1 MSLVVRQTA
10 VDVSGLF
17 TPPTS
22 PRVFPLPVYP
32 LYLFRVFTYVACCLL
47 LSDRKLKQ
55 PKWGEQGCK
64 LEYFIYFEGI
74 TLKNN
79 SVTSTT
85 TTAKWRRERDSTNT
99 GCTYKRLGNEE
110 TVRDDRLQ
118 SRRWTRYTGGAGAPT
133 PAMVSKRLHQRHTNN
148 LSHDALSARLLLL
161 VWCLCC
167 VQKSDYVLTA
177 ANGGLP
183 ETLSSL
189 SHMMSRVYD
198 AATCMS
204 RGGSQ
209 CHMGDFIGDKPRKCH
224 WCHRTLQCRVWNT
237 LVTWGYISDV
247 SLRLRSSLPPP
258 SARQMTGRPVAQ
270 C

>member
-1 MSLVVRQTA
+1 M
-10 VDVSGLF
+10 
-17 TPPTS
+17 
-22 PRVFPLPVYP
+22 
-32 LYLFRVFTYVACCLL
+32 
-47 LSDRKLKQ
+47 K
-55 PKWGEQGCK
+55 
-64 LEYFIYFEGI
+64 
-74 TLKNN
+74 
-79 SVTSTT
+79 
-85 TTAKWRRERDSTNT
+85 ERDSTNT
-99 GCTYKRLGNEE
+99 GWACKRLGNEE

-209 CHMGDFIGDKPRKCH
+209 CHMGDFIGGNVTDVIEHCSVVCGTLWWREATSVTCLWDFGPLYPRHQLGK
-224 WCHRTLQCRVWNT
+224 WQVALSPNV
-237 LVTWGYISDV
+237 
-247 SLRLRSSLPPP
+247 RSRGGGEREWQ
-258 SARQMTGRPVAQ
+258 AT
-270 C
+270 